1 MRSLPGKVSR
11 KGGRGDGDREGACLA
26 VTWVPESRC
35 ACGLRGSPPQ
45 PNLPIQNPIC
55 MHHPHPWWSIHLPFH
70 QCLWGKGK
78 KYLSR
83 PDMNLTSKQ
92 VLLCPVVW
100 VLTFDNTKRAGG
112 NAEVMHCKTSVLGGE
127 TLVMKNKQRKKH
139 ESYHESYLPKR
150 GMQTHFSVLLIPPS
164 CPSLLFPLS
173 FLLSSVSSSSFIIFF
188 IPLLFLLSL
197 LSLSLCEWDRVS
209 C

>member
-1 MRSLPGKVSR
+1 
-11 KGGRGDGDREGACLA
+11 
-26 VTWVPESRC
+26 
-35 ACGLRGSPPQ
+35 
-45 PNLPIQNPIC
+45 

-83 PDMNLTSKQ
+83 PDMNLASNQ

-100 VLTFDNTKRAGG
+100 VLTFDNTQRAGG

-127 TLVMKNKQRKKH
+127 TLVMKNKERKKH

-150 GMQTHFSVLLIPPS
+150 GTQTHFSALLTPPS

-173 FLLSSVSSSSFIIFF
+173 FLLSSVSSSSSSSSSS
-188 IPLLFLLSL
+188 LFSSYSPF
-197 LSLSLCEWDRVS
+197 SLSLCE
-209 C
+209 